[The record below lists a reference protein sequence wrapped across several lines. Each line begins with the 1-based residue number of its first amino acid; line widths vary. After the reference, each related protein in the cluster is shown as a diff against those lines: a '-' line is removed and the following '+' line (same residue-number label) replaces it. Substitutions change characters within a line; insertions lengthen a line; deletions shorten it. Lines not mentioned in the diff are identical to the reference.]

1 MSAARLAVERNRLA
15 VIPELVVEVLSPG
28 SRRIDEVSKRRRYER
43 FGVVELWIIDPEVE
57 AVRVYRREG
66 ELFARPV
73 TLSGERGDVLATPLL
88 PGLALPVAQLLGG

>member
-57 AVRVYRREG
+57 AVRVHRREG

-88 PGLALPVAQLLGG
+88 PGLALPMARLLGG